1 MHASE
6 ISTVDAA
13 ELTSQ
18 ALDESGNIVVI
29 ATALTSTRSGLRFEH
44 VNNAFTVSLGY
55 EPMAV
60 LGRPLDLL
68 IAPQTNESAIAAIR
82 QSVDRGHSVQ
92 LELLCRHEGGQP
104 CWLGLHFMALRD
116 SPLEVPCYVIQGR
129 DITEKLRERQEQRS
143 AQQLLASVFLYVDSP
158 VAIVNE
164 SGAVRMANPPL
175 AELLGRPT
183 GTIEGRPWTEFID
196 ARERDKDIEVR
207 KSHAA
212 GQRQGHFPVHLLR
225 PDGAILPA
233 TAVSAVVDRQ
243 GLDRFRVITFHHRPG
258 GVHHGGATIQRRHAP
273 KRAEERSSLL
283 AGKIT
288 LAGLD
293 EIRSRLGVR
302 WAEHADQAFSTAEEV
317 LRRHLATDESFM
329 RTDDHGFL
337 LLLHEEREE
346 EASFRAASIAGDIS
360 AALIEAGGDSIG
372 SAVTAIAAKVPSEI
386 EQETDPI
393 LLMDAL
399 DRRLAAQRG
408 RIEFHAERV
417 LREAMDH
424 AAAVLEAVT
433 NAERDK
439 PAPLAYVTLP
449 EPVHRQITAAR
460 AALPPSRLESFD
472 LDAFMLALAAERI
485 AEDVLGGAPKVY
497 LVRVGFEALASRR
510 HGRRFIEV
518 CRNLDQPVQRRLAL
532 MLGGIPRQT
541 PEARITDTIQT
552 VAPFCRFVGLELER
566 PELPEIDFSHRT
578 MPIIVLSADGLADG
592 AAAPGREL
600 SRLTALLRVF
610 GTHLLVRRVAS
621 AEAAAELRQSGVDL
635 FSWV

>member
-1 MHASE
+1 M
-6 ISTVDAA
+6 D
-13 ELTSQ
+13 
-18 ALDESGNIVVI
+18 DSGNIVVI
-29 ATALTSTRSGLRFEH
+29 ATLLASARFGLRFEH

-55 EPMAV
+55 PATAA

-68 IAPQTNESAIAAIR
+68 IAPQTNDSAVAAVR
-82 QSVDRGHSVQ
+82 QAVDRGQSLQ
-92 LELLCRHEGGQP
+92 LELLCRHRSGQT
-104 CWLGLHFMALRD
+104 CWLGVHFMALGE

-158 VAIVNE
+158 VAIVND

-175 AELLGRPT
+175 AELLGRPA
-183 GTIEGRPWTEFID
+183 GAIEGRSWTEFID
-196 ARERDKDIEVR
+196 ARERDQDLEVR

-212 GQRQGHFPVHLLR
+212 GTRRSQFPVHLLR

-258 GVHHGGATIQRRHAP
+258 GVHHGGAAALRPAAP
-273 KRAEERSSLL
+273 RTTDERGSLL

-288 LAGLD
+288 LTGLE

-302 WAEHADQAFSTAEEV
+302 WAEQADQALSAAEEV
-317 LRRHLATDESFM
+317 LRRHLATDERFM

-346 EASFRAASIAGDIS
+346 DASFRAAVIARDIS

-372 SAVTAIAAKVPSEI
+372 AAVTAIAAKIAREP
-386 EQETDPI
+386 EQEADPI
-393 LLMDAL
+393 LMMDAL
-399 DRRLAAQRG
+399 DRRLATQRG
-408 RIEFHAERV
+408 RIELHAERV

-449 EPVHRQITAAR
+449 EPVHREITAAR

-472 LDAFMLALAAERI
+472 LDAFMLTLAAERI

-510 HGRRFIEV
+510 HGRHFIEV
-518 CRNLDQPVQRRLAL
+518 CRSLDQPVQRRLAL
-532 MLGGIPRQT
+532 MLGGIPRET
-541 PEARITDTIQT
+541 PE
-552 VAPFCRFVGLELER
+552 
-566 PELPEIDFSHRT
+566 
-578 MPIIVLSADGLADG
+578 
-592 AAAPGREL
+592 
-600 SRLTALLRVF
+600 
-610 GTHLLVRRVAS
+610 
-621 AEAAAELRQSGVDL
+621 
-635 FSWV
+635 